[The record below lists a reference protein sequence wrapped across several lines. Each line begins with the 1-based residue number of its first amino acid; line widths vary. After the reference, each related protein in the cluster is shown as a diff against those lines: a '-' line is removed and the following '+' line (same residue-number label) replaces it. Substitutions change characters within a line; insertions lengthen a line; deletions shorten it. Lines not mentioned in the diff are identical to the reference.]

1 MFPEMGYQHCP
12 VMVLVQNSEVGKL
25 LVEKHSGILPI
36 EREPTKQT
44 NKQAAEQFHASNVR
58 ETFQ

>member
-1 MFPEMGYQHCP
+1 MGYQHCP

-36 EREPTKQT
+36 GRELTKQT
-44 NKQAAEQFHASNVR
+44 NKQAAERFHASNVR